1 MERASIV
8 TIVTDLIINYII
20 MRMTVLHRII
30 HTIET
35 KQEVIFDDKA
45 EINLL
50 KDCLNYCYHRGAKHN
65 SPMTGKLNGINQL
78 RRQLGIIK

>member
-1 MERASIV
+1 
-8 TIVTDLIINYII
+8 